1 MSGFSAKYLLSN
13 SKQQLIH
20 AIKVVSVPIAIGLVV
35 CIMLYLY
42 NLKAD
47 SASGYA
53 RLNDFAVGYQV
64 WKKHFLFGVGYGNYD
79 EIKKMMPLWRSS
91 NTGFSNSIML
101 VVDYGG
107 LYFGV
112 AYLFSIAKGV
122 ISAVKYKKYNN
133 LSFLLIFTCIFIVT
147 NIPFIYLTLLIILSQ
162 LEKTMKYGE
171 DN

>member
-1 MSGFSAKYLLSN
+1 M
-13 SKQQLIH
+13 
-20 AIKVVSVPIAIGLVV
+20 VV

-112 AYLFSIAKGV
+112 AYLFSIIKGM
-122 ISAVKYKKYNN
+122 IGAVKYKKYNS
-133 LSFLLIFTCIFIVT
+133 LSFLLIFICIFIVT
-147 NIPFIYLTLLIILSQ
+147 NIPFIYLTLLIVLSQ
-162 LEKTMKYGE
+162 LEKTMKYSE